1 MKKYKRI
8 LAAIDFSRSSNGVLE
23 NAVALARE
31 LNAGIMFIN
40 VINQKDIDIVKYAIN
55 RVSVHTGKLS
65 VKEYIDGVHE
75 ERSAEMKK
83 FLSSVDF
90 EGLENENMIKSGVPY
105 KVLLDVVTQE
115 AIDMVVMGAKGRS
128 DLTDVIVGSTALK
141 MFRRCPVPLLS
152 IREFN

>member
-1 MKKYKRI
+1 MKKYNRI
-8 LAAIDFSRSSNGVLE
+8 LAAIDFSRSSKEVLE

-40 VINQKDIDIVKYAIN
+40 VINQKDIDIVKYALD
-55 RVSVHTGKLS
+55 RMSVYTDKLN
-65 VKEYIDGVHE
+65 VKEYIDGVRE
-75 ERSAEMKK
+75 ERSLEMKK
-83 FLSSVDF
+83 FLSSIDL
-90 EGLENENMIKSGVPY
+90 EGLEIESMIKSGIPY
-105 KVLLDVVTQE
+105 KVLLKVVTQE

-128 DLTDVIVGSTALK
+128 DLADVIVGSTALK

>member
-1 MKKYKRI
+1 
-8 LAAIDFSRSSNGVLE
+8 
-23 NAVALARE
+23 
-31 LNAGIMFIN
+31 
-40 VINQKDIDIVKYAIN
+40 
-55 RVSVHTGKLS
+55 
-65 VKEYIDGVHE
+65 
-75 ERSAEMKK
+75 MKK